1 MRDIIKNIQLPID
14 GKPMD
19 FRLTKL
25 DAFSGATLLQLLAR
39 TETNSPAPPASH
51 PERSEGSHPQSSQP
65 GIDSSLLTLFSTLPP
80 ADLRS
85 LMTSCLNH
93 VEVLLPAGYQPVMQG
108 NSWSWP
114 ELEHDTASCL
124 KLTLEEALWT
134 LSGFFGEGGPT
145 SCPAAPTSSPPPA
158 RT

>member
-14 GKPMD
+14 GNSMD

-39 TETNSPAPPASH
+39 TETNRPEPPACH
-51 PERSEGSHPQSSQP
+51 PERSEESHPQSSP
-65 GIDSSLLTLFSTLPP
+65 SVIDSSLPALFTSLPP

-108 NSWSWP
+108 ASWSWP

-134 LSGFFGEGGPT
+134 LSGFFGEGG
-145 SCPAAPTSSPPPA
+145 SASRPAAPSSSPPPA

>member
-1 MRDIIKNIQLPID
+1 MLFSLCVKDMEAFFMRDIIKNIQLSID
-14 GKPMD
+14 GKPVD

-25 DAFSGATLLQLLAR
+25 DAFSGAALMQMLAR
-39 TETNSPAPPASH
+39 LPVPSGDTDAVLSSAFAS
-51 PERSEGSHPQSSQP
+51 
-65 GIDSSLLTLFSTLPP
+65 LPP

-85 LMTSCLNH
+85 FMTACLNH

-108 NSWSWP
+108 TSWSWP
-114 ELEHDTASCL
+114 ELEHDAVACL

-134 LSGFFGEGGPT
+134 LSGFFGEGGST
-145 SCPAAPTSSPPPA
+145 SRPAAPTSSPSMP

>member
-14 GKPMD
+14 GTTMD

-25 DAFSGATLLQLLAR
+25 DAFSGAALLQLLTR
-39 TETNSPAPPASH
+39 L
-51 PERSEGSHPQSSQP
+51 P
-65 GIDSSLLTLFSTLPP
+65 GGLHGDLMQTAFAAMSP

-85 LMTSCLNH
+85 VMTSCLNH

-108 NSWSWP
+108 SSWSWP
-114 ELEHDTASCL
+114 ELEHDTATCL
-124 KLTLEEALWT
+124 KLTAEEAIWT
-134 LSGFFGEGGPT
+134 LQGFFGEGGST
-145 SCPAAPTSSPPPA
+145 SRPAAPTLSPPKP

>member
-14 GKPMD
+14 GKQMD

-25 DAFSGATLLQLLAR
+25 DAFSGAELLRLLAKMP
-39 TETNSPAPPASH
+39 EAPSSGELLADMFVSMA
-51 PERSEGSHPQSSQP
+51 PE
-65 GIDSSLLTLFSTLPP
+65 
-80 ADLRS
+80 DLRS
-85 LMTSCLNH
+85 VMTSCLNH

-114 ELEHDTASCL
+114 ELEHDAAACL

-134 LSGFFGEGGPT
+134 LRDFFGEGG
-145 SCPAAPTSSPPPA
+145 SSSRPAESASSPSPA

>member
-1 MRDIIKNIQLPID
+1 MRDIVKNIQLSID

-25 DAFSGATLLQLLAR
+25 DAFSGAALMQMLAR
-39 TETNSPAPPASH
+39 L
-51 PERSEGSHPQSSQP
+51 PEQG
-65 GIDSSLLTLFSTLPP
+65 DLSSLFVSLPP

-108 NSWSWP
+108 SAWSWP

-145 SCPAAPTSSPPPA
+145 SRPVAPTSSPPPA

>member
-1 MRDIIKNIQLPID
+1 MRDIVKNIRLSID

-25 DAFSGATLLQLLAR
+25 DAFSGADLMQMLVR
-39 TETNSPAPPASH
+39 TETNSPAPSPCHS
-51 PERSEGSHPQSSQP
+51 ERSEESSP
-65 GIDSSLLTLFSTLPP
+65 DTLLASLFVSLPP

-108 NSWSWP
+108 ASWSWP

-124 KLTLEEALWT
+124 KLTLEEVLWT

-145 SCPAAPTSSPPPA
+145 SRPAAPISSPPPA

>member
-1 MRDIIKNIQLPID
+1 MRDIVKNIQLSID

-25 DAFSGATLLQLLAR
+25 DAFSGAALMQMLAR
-39 TETNSPAPPASH
+39 LPAADSIPGTSPCH
-51 PERSEGSHPQSSQP
+51 PERRPGAEVEGSSS
-65 GIDSSLLTLFSTLPP
+65 GTLIASLFTALPP

-85 LMTSCLNH
+85 LMASCLNH

-108 NSWSWP
+108 ASWSWP

-124 KLTLEEALWT
+124 KLTLEEVLWT

-145 SCPAAPTSSPPPA
+145 FRPAAPISSP
-158 RT
+158 

>member
-19 FRLTKL
+19 FRMTKL
-25 DAFSGATLLQLLAR
+25 DAFSGAALLQLLTRLPLSGGIPGEADGSSHDSLPVSVF
-39 TETNSPAPPASH
+39 TVMSP
-51 PERSEGSHPQSSQP
+51 E
-65 GIDSSLLTLFSTLPP
+65 
-80 ADLRS
+80 DLRS
-85 LMTSCLNH
+85 VMTSCLNH

-108 NSWSWP
+108 SSWAWP

-134 LSGFFGEGGPT
+134 LSGFFGEGG
-145 SCPAAPTSSPPPA
+145 SASRPAAPSSSPPPA